1 MRSFN
6 FEVTDG
12 KIHIL
17 DYPNADL
24 VLEPPNDRDT
34 IRLMDMSLHW
44 IDLIEARNCLEA
56 ITTDT
61 PNVIR
66 TALAQNAIV
75 LFYKCFG
82 RNEFRNNSLKRDKIL
97 ANFPL
102 EAKAVFDYYKNL
114 RDKFIVHD
122 ESRYAQV
129 QIGMILESS
138 KNHPFV
144 DIFNGIFVAAKFE
157 GESEVKGLQSFYQ
170 LVLAA
175 ITWTE
180 KTIDELSDLIKA
192 KYQDKPISDFQD
204 FQPLQLQIPKNEE
217 MFQKRY

>member
-6 FEVTDG
+6 FEFANG
-12 KIHIL
+12 AIHIL
-17 DYPNADL
+17 DYPNADI
-24 VLEPPNDRDT
+24 VLELPNDREA

-44 IDLIEARNCLEA
+44 TDLMEAKNCLEA
-56 ITTDT
+56 ITTNT
-61 PNVIR
+61 PNIVK

-82 RNEFRNNSLKRDKIL
+82 QNKFRNNSLKRDKIL
-97 ANFPL
+97 AKFPP
-102 EAKAVFDYYKNL
+102 EAKAVFDYYKKL

-129 QIGMILESS
+129 QTGMILDSS
-138 KNHPFV
+138 KDFPFV
-144 DIFNGIFVAAKFE
+144 DIFNGIFVVAKFE
-157 GESEVKGLQSFYQ
+157 GKGESEGLRSFYQ

-175 ITWTE
+175 IAWTE
-180 KTIDELSDLIKA
+180 KTIDELSDQIKT
-192 KYQDKPISDFQD
+192 KYQGEPLSAFQD
-204 FQPLQLQIPKNEE
+204 FQRLQLQIPTNDD